1 MAGGRRR
8 VGLIGA
14 RKAAG
19 HTQESLAA
27 ELHVDRST
35 VIRWEAGDH
44 APLPYLWP
52 RLARLLSQSQEQLR
66 ELIGDDPDIR
76 PEADRPSFSVYESL
90 PSSDVT
96 VARSQEAWRKVRSY
110 LRRHGVDLAKRA
122 ARLYDPAWRVSQT
135 PTLALPGWLPSHPV
149 PIASVML
156 KWIPEPLGPVLT
168 GQEAELRAV
177 LPLRAPRHA
186 FPGYASAIRYLDPP
200 SLFENRPSYRLLDV
214 FWEPSGQGTLQF
226 GLATFFD
233 KLDVAEALSHEFA
246 AAVAEGFSSALPQLP
261 FRALLSRPF
270 DLSTR
275 MATTSIDTL
284 TLRRNTT
291 DGSCTFLLL
300 DRDPAKVAVGGSE
313 YGVIPA
319 GEFQPASIS
328 PNSTL
333 ADLNLWRNVVR
344 EYGEE
349 LLGQLEH
356 DGSSGK
362 PLTYE
367 CWPFY
372 HAMQRA
378 REAGHL
384 RAHVL
389 GVVLHALS
397 LNPSILT
404 AVIIDDIVFDDLFRD
419 LVAANG
425 EGRVVKSLSNDQS
438 VYGLPFTEA
447 TVRQFLDHERI
458 GGTSAACLALAWQHR
473 ESLV

>member
-1 MAGGRRR
+1 
-8 VGLIGA
+8 
-14 RKAAG
+14 
-19 HTQESLAA
+19 
-27 ELHVDRST
+27 
-35 VIRWEAGDH
+35 
-44 APLPYLWP
+44 
-52 RLARLLSQSQEQLR
+52 
-66 ELIGDDPDIR
+66 
-76 PEADRPSFSVYESL
+76 
-90 PSSDVT
+90 
-96 VARSQEAWRKVRSY
+96 
-110 LRRHGVDLAKRA
+110 
-122 ARLYDPAWRVSQT
+122 
-135 PTLALPGWLPSHPV
+135 
-149 PIASVML
+149 
-156 KWIPEPLGPVLT
+156 
-168 GQEAELRAV
+168 
-177 LPLRAPRHA
+177 
-186 FPGYASAIRYLDPP
+186 
-200 SLFENRPSYRLLDV
+200 
-214 FWEPSGQGTLQF
+214 
-226 GLATFFD
+226 
-233 KLDVAEALSHEFA
+233 
-246 AAVAEGFSSALPQLP
+246 
-261 FRALLSRPF
+261 
-270 DLSTR
+270 
-275 MATTSIDTL
+275 
-284 TLRRNTT
+284 
-291 DGSCTFLLL
+291 
-300 DRDPAKVAVGGSE
+300 
-313 YGVIPA
+313 PA